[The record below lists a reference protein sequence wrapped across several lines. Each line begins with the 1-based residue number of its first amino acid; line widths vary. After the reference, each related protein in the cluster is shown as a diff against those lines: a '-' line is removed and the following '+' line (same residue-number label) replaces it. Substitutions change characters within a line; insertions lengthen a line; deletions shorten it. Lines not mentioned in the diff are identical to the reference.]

1 MRLLLLM
8 MMRKRKIWELG
19 GKWRIGNVGDSNEK
33 IIRVTQLNNL
43 AFHPLPCLVF
53 SNFRA
58 DSHSVICTI
67 PARSKEVTTGQI
79 LDRNDKQIFFFFNYL
94 FLPISIYSWNEVELS

>member
-79 LDRNDKQIFFFFNYL
+79 LDRNDKQIFFFLIIF